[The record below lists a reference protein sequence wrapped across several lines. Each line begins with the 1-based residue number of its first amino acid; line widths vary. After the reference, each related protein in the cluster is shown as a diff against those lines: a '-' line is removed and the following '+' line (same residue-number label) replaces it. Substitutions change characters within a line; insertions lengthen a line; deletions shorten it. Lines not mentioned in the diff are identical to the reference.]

1 MNPTDFFEARRAAE
15 ALGFGPVVQIA
26 LHAPHIERE
35 ALSWVRRGAGPFF
48 LLEHVPLARCLYR
61 GAPTT
66 FDHSSAYGQCGEIM
80 LELIHQHDDSP
91 SPVRDMFD
99 RSTSG
104 THHAAVFVDNLVSAA
119 SRAKACG
126 FAIALD
132 ATTTTGVRFLMADA
146 RAETGAMLELYEP
159 STALLKFYAFVRAKS
174 QGFTGADP
182 LRRL

>member
-1 MNPTDFFEARRAAE
+1 MSPADLFDVRRASE

-26 LHAPHIERE
+26 LHAPHIADDVQNWTRQ
-35 ALSWVRRGAGPFF
+35 GTGPFF
-48 LLEHVPLARCLYR
+48 LIEHVALACCLYR
-61 GAPTT
+61 GAPAT

-104 THHAAVFVDNLVSAA
+104 AHHAAVFVDNLHSAA
-119 SRAKACG
+119 SRAQACG

-146 RAETGAMLELYEP
+146 RAESGAMLELYEP
-159 STALLKFYAFVRAKS
+159 SAALLKFYAFVRAKS
-174 QGFTGADP
+174 EGFTGADP